1 MIPRAVA
8 VVVPAHNE
16 EQLLPHALR
25 SVRVAAAHP
34 LLRGVR
40 VLTVVAADACSD
52 ATAAVAH
59 DAGTSTITVHERN
72 VGRARAAGV
81 ACALELLGG
90 PVGTWIASTDADS
103 TVPHDW
109 LAHHLARAQEGWD
122 AVVGTVTTA
131 VGPGG
136 PSELALRHHALYT
149 ASRPPVGPWPHP
161 HVHGANLGVD
171 ASAYSAVGGFPPLPL
186 GEDQALVAALRCHG
200 HRVLRT
206 ADCPVVTSAR
216 LVPRAQGGFGHYL
229 AALAAPSEREGGP
242 EDHSL
247 RDDGVNIA
255 K

>member
-1 MIPRAVA
+1 MRPRAVA

-16 EQLLPHALR
+16 EELLHYALR

-34 LLRGVR
+34 GLRGVR
-40 VLTVVAADACSD
+40 VLAVVAADACSD

-59 DAGTSTITVHERN
+59 DAGASTITVHERN

-81 ACALELLGG
+81 ARALDLLGG
-90 PVGTWIASTDADS
+90 PAGVWIASTDADS
-103 TVPHDW
+103 AVPHDW
-109 LAHHLARAQEGWD
+109 LAHHLARAREGWD

-131 VGPGG
+131 VGPVG
-136 PSELALRHHALYT
+136 PTELALRHHALYT

-161 HVHGANLGVD
+161 HVHGANLGLD
-171 ASAYSAVGGFPPLPL
+171 AAAYRRVGGFPPLPL
-186 GEDQALVAALRCHG
+186 GEDQALVAALRRHG

-229 AALAAPSEREGGP
+229 AALAAPSGQEDGTEG
-242 EDHSL
+242 HL
-247 RDDGVNIA
+247 RHDSGINIA